1 MRPGVRA
8 RSSEGCSVVRRP
20 SGTETGVAA
29 HRHARRMPAGAIPVE
44 AEGPGLVERGPE
56 GHAVAQRAEH
66 GAREGQVVRDDALA
80 QPAAVAVLQH
90 LRRPAPAWSLL
101 GACLGAR
108 CYRSARLQASL
119 GRGTGAGAAFQ
130 RRSLQE
136 TQTDACR
143 G

>member
-90 LRRPAPAWSLL
+90 LRRPAPPH
-101 GACLGAR
+101 ACLAPAWVQTPAALLPLRPSEPPMHQGVLAR
-108 CYRSARLQASL
+108 GQPSS
-119 GRGTGAGAAFQ
+119 GR
-130 RRSLQE
+130 
-136 TQTDACR
+136 ACK
-143 G
+143 